1 MDSTPDPTLP
11 PTRPPAPPRW
21 PTLDGLRGLAVAAVL
36 AYHLG
41 HLSGGFLGVDLF
53 FVLSGFLITSLLLRE
68 GEGGDGIDL
77 RRFWIRRAR
86 RLLPALGA
94 TLIGVVVVSRAFL
107 DHDRLPDLRLDAIAT
122 LAYVANW
129 RFALEP
135 TGGYFAADPSPL
147 RHAWSLSIE
156 EQYYLLWPLV
166 VAGAIAL
173 ATRRRRPAPVVVGAI
188 AAAGAV
194 ASVAWTAAHAGSW
207 DVERLYLGTD
217 TRVVAPLVGA
227 ALAAVFVRR
236 PGGAP
241 AAGWVAPASGLAVIG
256 LAVATAT
263 VEATDGWLYR
273 GGLGVVA
280 LVAAVAVGG
289 SAVAGTS
296 IVGRVLSLPP
306 LRWLGERSYG
316 IYLYSWPVQVV
327 AEDQGLDGAT
337 LAATTV
343 AVSLLLAEASH
354 RWLEMPIRSGGLAV
368 PRMQPAATAA
378 LAFVL
383 VAGVVVVGTMT
394 QERPDPLQAM
404 TDEEL
409 REDALRPAL
418 EPEGTDGSDGSDP
431 QPGTAGTAA
440 GDPVR
445 VLVVGDSVGY
455 TLGTYAPDDLDD
467 VSSVDARA
475 LPGCSLLTSGER
487 PPEAV
492 EAGSPET
499 YDDCAGPVAD
509 ADRLGLAG
517 DPDVVLLVTGAWERA
532 DHERDGRTVG
542 PDDRAWTFSIRQLL
556 AERVAA
562 LSADGAMVALWADPC
577 GPDADARERQ
587 RWYRDRVL
595 ASVADADAHAV
606 LIDPTSEVCHDGEAK
621 EVDDVGDPRPD
632 DGQHWSEEGADWLWR
647 SWLGP
652 TLREVGAP
660 GAQPVSAAV
669 FGDSI
674 AFTLDYEGRAGA
686 DAAGID
692 LVHGSAA
699 IGCGLVREGL
709 SAGGDRDLAEQCA
722 GVTQLED
729 DVIAGTTTDVAVA
742 YWGAWEMSGV
752 DDVPAAGSGRPGDP
766 AYDAFVAGLLAE
778 RLDAMATSSRE
789 VAVLAVD
796 CWPQVE
802 DTRTPEQ
809 VRWWRDLSSDV
820 AAEAGA
826 TYLDPTEVLCRDGE
840 PRADLPGIGNPRPDD
855 GGHWSAEGA
864 SWFWTE
870 WLGPRLHELA
880 GPER

>member
-1 MDSTPDPTLP
+1 MDSTPDPTLTP
-11 PTRPPAPPRW
+11 PRPPVPPRW
-21 PTLDGLRGLAVAAVL
+21 PALDGLRGLAVAAVL
-36 AYHLG
+36 AYHLD
-41 HLSGGFLGVDLF
+41 HLPGGFLGVDLF

-68 GEGGDGIDL
+68 GEAGEGIDL

-86 RLLPALGA
+86 RLLPALGV
-94 TLIGVVVVSRAFL
+94 TLIGVVVVSRVFL

-135 TGGYFAADPSPL
+135 AGGYFAADPSPL

-166 VAGAIAL
+166 VAGAL
-173 ATRRRRPAPVVVGAI
+173 AVAVRRGRSAAVVVGAV
-188 AAAGAV
+188 AAGGAV

-227 ALAAVFVRR
+227 ALAAAFVRR
-236 PGGAP
+236 PSGAP
-241 AAGWVAPASGLAVIG
+241 AARWVGPALGVAVLVLAI
-256 LAVATAT
+256 ATVT
-263 VEATDGWLYR
+263 VEASDGWLYR
-273 GGLGVVA
+273 GGLGVIA
-280 LVAAVAVGG
+280 LVAALAVGG

-296 IVGRVLSLPP
+296 LAARALAVPP

-327 AEDQGLDGAT
+327 AEDQGLDGVA

-343 AVSLLLAEASH
+343 GVTLVLAAASH
-354 RWLEMPIRSGGLAV
+354 HWLEMPIRSGGVAV

-418 EPEGTDGSDGSDP
+418 EPEEPATTEGADEPTSR
-431 QPGTAGTAA
+431 AGAA
-440 GDPVR
+440 TGDPVR

-475 LPGCSLLTSGER
+475 LPGCSLITSGDR

-499 YDDCAGPVAD
+499 YDDCAGPIAD

-542 PDDRAWTFSIRQLL
+542 PDDRGWTYAVRQLL
-556 AERVAA
+556 ADRVEA
-562 LSADGAMVALWADPC
+562 LSAGGATVALWADPC

-587 RWYRDRVL
+587 QWYRDRVL
-595 ASVADADAHAV
+595 ASVADADAQAV
-606 LIDPTSEVCHDGEAK
+606 LIDPASEVCDEGEAK
-621 EVDDVGDPRPD
+621 EVDGVGDPRPD

-652 TLREVGAP
+652 TLREVAAP
-660 GAQPVSAAV
+660 GARPVSAAV

-699 IGCGLVREGL
+699 IGCGLIREGL
-709 SAGGDRDLAEQCA
+709 SAEGDRDLAEQCA

-729 DVIAGTTTDVAVA
+729 DVIAGTETDVAVA
-742 YWGAWEMSGV
+742 YWGAWEMAGV
-752 DDVPAAGSGRPGDP
+752 DEVAAAGSGRPGDP
-766 AYDAFVAGLLAE
+766 AYDAFVADLLTE
-778 RLDAMATSSRE
+778 RLGAMATSSRE
-789 VAVLAVD
+789 VVVLAVD
-796 CWPQVE
+796 CWPPVA
-802 DTRTPEQ
+802 DSRTPEQ
-809 VRWWRDLSSDV
+809 VRWWRALSEQV
-820 AAEAGA
+820 AEDAGA
-826 TYLDPTEVLCRDGE
+826 TYLDPTEVLCEDGR

-855 GGHWSAEGA
+855 GGHWSADGA
-864 SWFWTE
+864 SWFWIE